1 MSEKEFL
8 EQIKQDKGII
18 YKLVSLYAADAEEK
32 KDLYQE
38 ILLQS
43 WKSWKNFRNESK
55 FSTWLYRISLN
66 TILTQKRKASIV
78 DYKDSLDQYSDA
90 LKIDASNNQTI
101 KTLQL
106 AIRRLAEIDRAIISM
121 HLDGFENAEI
131 AVTIGITNN
140 NVAVK
145 LHRIKQQLANYLK

>member
-8 EQIKQDKGII
+8 EQIKQNQGIV

-78 DYKDSLDQYSDA
+78 DYKDSLDQYTDK
-90 LKIDASNNQTI
+90 LQVDASNNQTI

-106 AIRRLAEIDRAIISM
+106 AIRRLAETDRAIISM

-131 AVTIGITNN
+131 SATIGITNN

-145 LHRIKQQLANYLK
+145 LHRIKQQLASYLK